1 MPRPRLLLLATACL
15 LFLSTV
21 AFARAFEVRLLK
33 GTEKDGIWGTDE
45 YQVAVSWLGSM
56 RNVTVG
62 GKKLLYQ
69 AAALYTGPVPP
80 GAQQGLRTVQ
90 GEGFG
95 ERGLTVQPPEMGC
108 HDDHGRRVF
117 TFRHLVANKKVLEGR
132 PLCRV
137 DQQIVLAPA
146 GEISVRYDCQWLET
160 IRWDGFSLLLFFE
173 KEAIQGRDFLLVIDD
188 RLVTGQLAA
197 GQPIA
202 ERRIRESFTRLT
214 VWSEVG
220 PLHLVWDAPANC
232 ELSPPQLSIQP
243 AAVPY
248 RAVIYKGT
256 KDTIQYRI
264 LLPVSQ
270 Q

>member
-1 MPRPRLLLLATACL
+1 MTRSRLVLLVTACVL
-15 LFLSTV
+15 VLPAA

-33 GTEKDGIWGTDE
+33 GTEKDAVWGTDE
-45 YQVAVSWLGSM
+45 YQVAVSWLGTM

-62 GKKLLYQ
+62 GKKLLNQ
-69 AAALYTGPVPP
+69 AAALYTSPVPP
-80 GAQQGLRTVQ
+80 GAEQGLRTVQ

-95 ERGLTVQPPEMGC
+95 QRGLTVQPPEMKC

-117 TFRHLVANKKVLEGR
+117 SFRLLVANKKVIEGR

-137 DQQIVLAPA
+137 DQQIVLAPS
-146 GEISVRYDCQWLET
+146 GEIAVRYDCQWLET
-160 IRWDGFSLLLFFE
+160 IRWDGFGLLLFFE
-173 KEAIQGRDFLLVIDD
+173 KEAVEGRDFLLVIDD
-188 RLVTGQLAA
+188 RVVTGQLAA
-197 GQPIA
+197 GRPIA
-202 ERRIRESFTRLT
+202 ERRIREPFTRLT
-214 VWSEVG
+214 AWSEVG
-220 PLHLVWDAPANC
+220 PLHLVWGAPANC

-248 RAVIYKGT
+248 RAVLYKGT